1 MQKIQIKEKLKSAI
15 QIYKK
20 TKDPRAAE
28 VIEHLNKILSTSKS
42 RDSLLDYAKHIY
54 PGYKDP
60 AHIKLIAKNLEALEK
75 NEINRLAVFMPPRHG
90 KSMLCS
96 EFFPAWYLGNNPNEF
111 VIQSTYA
118 QELADDF
125 GRKVRNQIA
134 SPDFNSVFP
143 QVGLRADSSSAKRFH
158 TMQGGTYSAVG
169 AGGAITGRGAHL
181 LIIDDPI
188 KGREDAESETQ
199 RKNLVEWYKSV
210 AYTRLQPGGKIIII
224 QTRWHQDDLAG
235 HILAE
240 SKEDWKVL
248 DLPAIDDKGN
258 ALWPEAYSKEDL
270 EKIKATVGNRVW
282 QALYQQQPSGDEG
295 SIIKREWW
303 NIYEGEK
310 IPSLSYVVQSY
321 DTAFSTRSSADFS
334 ACTTWGVFT
343 ARDESNQPY
352 PAAILLDAWKER
364 LEYPDLRK
372 RAQDSFEEWRPD
384 QVLIEQRASGQ
395 SLIQD
400 MRRSGVPVV
409 TFNPD
414 RDKVSRT
421 HSIAPMFEGGLVFTL
436 DEDWTKSVL
445 DESASFPYG
454 KFDDVHDTCVQALMR
469 IRDGFLVTHPDD
481 PEDEDYEQKQY
492 SRKDKHYYS

>member
-1 MQKIQIKEKLKSAI
+1 LGFGGYEMQSASDEVLREILALEEAHKVLGIRDRAQDDFMTFVKHVYEGFIEGSHHKQVAKKFEKL
-15 QIYKK
+15 
-20 TKDPRAAE
+20 
-28 VIEHLNKILSTSKS
+28 STTRGS
-42 RDSLLDYAKHIY
+42 RI
-54 PGYKDP
+54 
-60 AHIKLIAKNLEALEK
+60 IVN
-75 NEINRLAVFMPPRHG
+75 MPPRHT
-90 KSMLCS
+90 KS
-96 EFFPAWYLGNNPNEF
+96 EFASYLLPAWLIGKNPKLKI
-111 VIQSTYA
+111 IQTTHTA
-118 QELADDF
+118 ELAVRF

-143 QVGLRADSSSAKRFH
+143 QVGLRSDSSSAKRFH

-199 RKNLVEWYKSV
+199 RRNLVEWYKSV

-235 HILAE
+235 HILNE
-240 SKEDWKVL
+240 SAEDWKVL
-248 DLPAIDDKGN
+248 DLPAVDSKN
-258 ALWPEAYSKEDL
+258 QALWPEAYSKEDL
-270 EKIKATVGNRVW
+270 DKIKATVGQRVW
-282 QALYQQQPSGDEG
+282 QALYQQQPSNDEG

-310 IPSLSYVVQSY
+310 IPSLSYVLQSY
-321 DTAFSTRSSADFS
+321 DTAFSTKSSADFS
-334 ACTTWGVFT
+334 ACTTWGVFN
-343 ARDESNQPY
+343 ARDENNVPY
-352 PAAILLDAWKER
+352 AAAILLDAWKER

-372 RAQDSFEEWRPD
+372 RAQESFEEWKPD

-421 HSIAPMFEGGLVFTL
+421 HAIAPMFEGGLVFTL

-445 DESASFPYG
+445 DESGSFPYG
-454 KFDDVHDTCVQALMR
+454 KHDDIHDTCVQALMR

-481 PEDEDYEQKQY
+481 PDDEDYEQEKY
-492 SRKDKHYYS
+492 SKKDKHYYS